1 MRCTSRLLRATPP
14 RQRLLGR
21 RSLSSQSTLPGRPCA
36 AFPQTRHVYDTLTL
50 STRSRAAHGAVIR
63 RRSSPARRARA
74 QATETSGLRPVPSA
88 AACRSARRLPSS
100 RRREAEEAEEEEEVV
115 EVLASGRCGRGWRSS
130 RRRWRRCRRRR
141 RAGGSTSSRPAQAPG
156 SSPEAPLAGR
166 AATLCSRATR
176 WSTTSVGGPRDGTR
190 GRGVSPRLR
199 V

>member
-50 STRSRAAHGAVIR
+50 STRSRAEHGAVIR

-100 RRREAEEAEEEEEVV
+100 RRPEAEEEEEVV

>member
-100 RRREAEEAEEEEEVV
+100 RRPEAEEEEEVV